1 MKKVILVVLILLFFV
16 SCSKEENFELFSP
29 EAFAYSLDSGW
40 ELNATVFCKGFSQK
54 DKNDIYSS
62 NLIYNI
68 SLVNPNQDT
77 IKNFDNGNIE
87 EESEENIKE
96 MKIEVQAEMDSTFIA
111 GKYFVIFEVKDVF
124 SDKKATIKKE
134 FDITKD

>member
-1 MKKVILVVLILLFFV
+1 MKKILIVLVILFLF

-54 DKNDIYSS
+54 ETNDIYSS

-87 EESEENIKE
+87 EENEEKIKE
-96 MKIEVQAEMDSTFIA
+96 IKIEIQAEMDSTFIS
-111 GKYFVIFEVKDVF
+111 GKYLVIFEVKDVF

-134 FDITKD
+134 FEIAND

>member
-1 MKKVILVVLILLFFV
+1 MKKIVVVLLILFLV

-54 DKNDIYSS
+54 ENNDIYSS
-62 NLIYNI
+62 SLIYNI
-68 SLVNPNQDT
+68 SLVKPNQDT

-96 MKIEVQAEMDSTFIA
+96 MKIEIQAEMDSTFIT
-111 GKYFVIFEVKDVF
+111 GKYLVIFEVKDAF
-124 SDKKATIKKE
+124 SEKKATIKKE